1 MKLSDLPIHYQRQAM
16 EKLANENENR
26 NTDSVTNVERAFSCK
41 PLGTK
46 ENPRFNTPVRIDI
59 RTTRRAETDNRA
71 VSEKAVV
78 DGLVKAGILKNDTK
92 KEIKELNV
100 YEPEINK
107 VEKTII
113 EIIAF

>member
-1 MKLSDLPIHYQRQAM
+1 MKLSDLPIHYQRQVR

-26 NTDSVTNVERAFSCK
+26 NTNTAPNMERAFSCK